1 MVDTVVLGVFTAIYL
16 VVIMLLGYYGY
27 KKTKKAEDFMLAGRR
42 IHPAVLA
49 LSYGAT
55 FISTSAI
62 VGFGGVA
69 AQLGMG
75 LIWLIVMNIGIGI
88 LLAFVVYGKRT
99 REVGLR
105 LRAVTFPDLLGKIF
119 KSPFMQTVSGLIIL
133 VGMPLYTAAILIGGA
148 RFIES
153 TLEVQYD
160 LALLGFAIIVAVYV
174 VLGGLIAVMYTD
186 AVQGAIM
193 FFGMIIL
200 IILTYSLL
208 GGVTPA
214 NAELTAM
221 APLVPEGLANAG
233 MTGWTSM
240 PIPWST
246 IWITLITTITLGV
259 GIGVLAQPQLVV
271 RFMTVK
277 DNRSLNRAV
286 LVGGVFILVL
296 TGAAYTVGSLT
307 NVYFYNETGQIAV
320 DYVGGNVDQ
329 VIPTFINMAMP
340 EAFVIVFM
348 LALLAAAMSTL
359 SSLFHTLGTS
369 AGYDIWN
376 NLKTSRISKLWAR
389 EGEPV
394 KQDPSGKES
403 ISSSFRATQ
412 VGMIIMI
419 VISIALAYVMPGSII
434 ARATAMFFGL
444 CAAALLPAYTHG
456 LFAKKPSALAAKASV
471 AVGAISWFTWTAFV
485 HVKESSVLGISEWL
499 FGKEAVLNLPWQV
512 VDPLI
517 VALPLSV
524 VSLLVIW
531 FMETR
536 GIAFS
541 KGGAVENG

>member
-1 MVDTVVLGVFTAIYL
+1 
-16 VVIMLLGYYGY
+16 
-27 KKTKKAEDFMLAGRR
+27 
-42 IHPAVLA
+42 
-49 LSYGAT
+49 
-55 FISTSAI
+55 
-62 VGFGGVA
+62 
-69 AQLGMG
+69 
-75 LIWLIVMNIGIGI
+75 
-88 LLAFVVYGKRT
+88 
-99 REVGLR
+99 
-105 LRAVTFPDLLGKIF
+105 
-119 KSPFMQTVSGLIIL
+119 
-133 VGMPLYTAAILIGGA
+133 
-148 RFIES
+148 
-153 TLEVQYD
+153 
-160 LALLGFAIIVAVYV
+160 
-174 VLGGLIAVMYTD
+174 
-186 AVQGAIM
+186 
-193 FFGMIIL
+193 
-200 IILTYSLL
+200 
-208 GGVTPA
+208 
-214 NAELTAM
+214 
-221 APLVPEGLANAG
+221 
-233 MTGWTSM
+233 
-240 PIPWST
+240 
-246 IWITLITTITLGV
+246 
-259 GIGVLAQPQLVV
+259 
-271 RFMTVK
+271 
-277 DNRSLNRAV
+277 
-286 LVGGVFILVL
+286 
-296 TGAAYTVGSLT
+296 
-307 NVYFYNETGQIAV
+307 
-320 DYVGGNVDQ
+320 
-329 VIPTFINMAMP
+329 
-340 EAFVIVFM
+340 
-348 LALLAAAMSTL
+348 MSTL